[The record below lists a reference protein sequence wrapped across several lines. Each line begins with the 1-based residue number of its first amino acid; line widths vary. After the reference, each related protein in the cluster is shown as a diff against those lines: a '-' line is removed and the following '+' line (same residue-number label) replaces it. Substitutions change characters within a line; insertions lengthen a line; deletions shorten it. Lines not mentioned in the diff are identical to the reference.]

1 LAAAHEPER
10 KVLMPNHTVPRPSRT
25 HLPEL
30 LFLLIGAL
38 IILGT
43 VAFSVTD
50 HGLALPYFAL
60 FITSLVAGTI
70 LPFLPGS
77 SEMAMAG
84 LLATDTGAPAL
95 LIATAIVGN
104 IIGATANYL
113 VGWNIARFSG
123 HRWFPISPVALQR
136 TTEWFQCYGIWLIL
150 ICWLPTAGDAITIVA
165 GLLRANL
172 RVFLILATIG
182 KTFGHTAVASGVSWI
197 S

>member
-1 LAAAHEPER
+1 VR
-10 KVLMPNHTVPRPSRT
+10 KILMPNHTIPRPSRT
-25 HLPEL
+25 PLPEL
-30 LFLLIGAL
+30 LFLLIVAL
-38 IILGT
+38 IVLGT

-50 HGLALPYFAL
+50 RGLALPYVAL
-60 FITSLVAGTI
+60 FVTSLIAGTM

-95 LIATAIVGN
+95 LVATAIIGN
-104 IIGATANYL
+104 IIGATANYF

-123 HRWFPISPVALQR
+123 RRWFPISPVAMHR
-136 TTEWFQCYGIWLIL
+136 TTEWFRCYGIWLIL
-150 ICWLPTAGDAITIVA
+150 MCWLPTAGDAITVVA

-172 RVFLILATIG
+172 RAFLILTAIG
-182 KTFGHTAVASGVSWI
+182 KAFGHVAVASGVGWI